1 MAATWCTGCTVA
13 KSLYPLPEYNKR
25 YRHVDK
31 SRSSVKAKWGKG
43 KLRRFINNEIRF
55 CFAAAALIKGRRRTR
70 SCTQTGKKNDRSLD
84 QPSCSRSLPLCSPF
98 SSGSAFGFNLE
109 PPSEF
114 LMRCFCSRKARSSS
128 SQQVS
133 TLIWSG
139 PQLIFNA
146 NVT

>member
-13 KSLYPLPEYNKR
+13 KSLYPLPGYNKR

-55 CFAAAALIKGRRRTR
+55 CFAAVALIKGRRRTR
-70 SCTQTGKKNDRSLD
+70 SCTQTEKKRSRFGSAKL
-84 QPSCSRSLPLCSPF
+84 QSQSPASLPSP
-98 SSGSAFGFNLE
+98 GSAFGFNLE